1 MSDAPINTLSEVMR
15 CGVFTNAQG
24 KVFVVHDRDITLPV
38 DWVEYD
44 EHKKKVSFVLE
55 GGVMQDLG
63 IEINN
68 QTHSNILGSEEIT
81 IAKLNDGEF
90 SAVQTASL
98 IVKDY

>member
-1 MSDAPINTLSEVMR
+1 MNDTSINTLSEIMR

-24 KVFVVHDRDITLPV
+24 KVFVVHDSDIPSPV

-44 EHKKKVSFVLE
+44 EYEKKVSIVTE
-55 GGVMQDLG
+55 DGVMQDLG
-63 IEINN
+63 IEIND
-68 QTHSNILGSEEIT
+68 QTHNNIIGSEEIT

-90 SAVQTASL
+90 SAVQTVSL